1 MLDIDLS
8 LLTCYTLI
16 RRRDERYRRER
27 TNEAETPK
35 CEHFDSS
42 RRGLSVRPIARMT
55 RSRRGGSMWAMHFM
69 EAECDPFIGEL
80 LRLVAE
86 VDSAHTTERR
96 YHTQYV
102 AALDMAFCDCPAGLL
117 AHACWHAG
125 QSIAYG
131 RSAAEAYSPAGCA
144 APRQENYRN
153 WLDGD
158 TTVDVA
164 CDC

>member
-1 MLDIDLS
+1 MRTLRQQQARVEREANRAHDALQAQQQQTARSLDA
-8 LLTCYTLI
+8 
-16 RRRDERYRRER
+16 RRARCLQLADER
-27 TNEAETPK
+27 
-35 CEHFDSS
+35 
-42 RRGLSVRPIARMT
+42 
-55 RSRRGGSMWAMHFM
+55 GGGMWAMHFM

-144 APRQENYRN
+144 ASRQENYRN